1 MIRRIGYLI
10 MILAVSFS
18 MIGCTGKKAKDLTQR
33 EREFYQSLTQIAVYE
48 KVNSLYGIEPVTTVD
63 DITAYESE
71 PEENQ
76 VYARTEFTSTGSY
89 TVKDGSGVTY
99 SGTFKVTGHSVGH
112 GDGWDSC
119 EITPPT
125 NGDMTLPE
133 LSPDRPAV
141 TTAGT
146 SAEETNLYEPLSRYI
161 HENVTLMGTF
171 AEPAVEC
178 DINKDGH
185 PELCTTVTTGS
196 GMVTTLVVVY
206 DVHND
211 QGYMLNE
218 RGKYD
223 YRIMGSSDDV
233 ISVEKREFGGDQKTY
248 GTLSIENSELVFCER

>member
-1 MIRRIGYLI
+1 
-10 MILAVSFS
+10 MILAVAFS

-33 EREFYQSLTQIAVYE
+33 EREFYQSLTQMAVYV
-48 KVNSLYGIEPVTTVD
+48 KVNSLYGFEPVTTVD

-71 PEENQ
+71 PKENQ

-99 SGTFKVTGHSVGH
+99 SGTFKVTGYSEGH

-125 NGDMTLPE
+125 NGEKILPE
-133 LSPDRPAV
+133 QITDQSTEA
-141 TTAGT
+141 TADTDAASTDGT
-146 SAEETNLYEPLSRYI
+146 GETYLPTPLSRYI

>member
-1 MIRRIGYLI
+1 
-10 MILAVSFS
+10 
-18 MIGCTGKKAKDLTQR
+18 
-33 EREFYQSLTQIAVYE
+33 
-48 KVNSLYGIEPVTTVD
+48 
-63 DITAYESE
+63 
-71 PEENQ
+71 
-76 VYARTEFTSTGSY
+76 
-89 TVKDGSGVTY
+89 
-99 SGTFKVTGHSVGH
+99 
-112 GDGWDSC
+112 
-119 EITPPT
+119 
-125 NGDMTLPE
+125 
-133 LSPDRPAV
+133 
-141 TTAGT
+141 
-146 SAEETNLYEPLSRYI
+146 
-161 HENVTLMGTF
+161 MGTF

-185 PELCTTVTTGS
+185 PELCSTVTTGS